1 MKKILLAILVVV
13 LSLISLMI
21 WIGLAFNICII
32 LSVVDSVD
40 SFGLVIAY
48 FVLSFV
54 SLGYLWKSII
64 RMNALKGLVKI
75 RNNIW
80 KYLDLD

>member
-1 MKKILLAILVVV
+1 MKKILLAILVVA
-13 LSLISLMI
+13 LSLTSLMI
-21 WIGLAFNICII
+21 WVGLAFSICCI
-32 LSVVDSVD
+32 LSAVDSVD
-40 SFGLVIAY
+40 SYGLVIAY

-64 RMNALKGLVKI
+64 RMNTLKGLVKI
-75 RNNIW
+75 WNNIG

>member
-1 MKKILLAILVVV
+1 MKKILLAILVVAI
-13 LSLISLMI
+13 SLFILMI
-21 WIGLAFNICII
+21 WIGLAFGICCI

-54 SLGYLWKSII
+54 SFGYLGKSII
-64 RMNALKGLVKI
+64 RINALKGLVKI
-75 RNNIW
+75 WDNIW

>member
-1 MKKILLAILVVV
+1 MKILKFSIKILLAILVVAI
-13 LSLISLMI
+13 SLIILMI
-21 WIGLAFNICII
+21 WIGLAFGICCI

-54 SLGYLWKSII
+54 GLGYLWIAII
-64 RMNALKGLVKI
+64 KMNI
-75 RNNIW
+75 F
-80 KYLDLD
+80 